1 MKKKR
6 VVVIG
11 GGFGGLNTVQALSN
25 ADVEITLVDKTNH
38 HLFQP
43 LLYQVATAALS
54 PGDIAAPI
62 RGILSKQKNVRV
74 LMSEAKSIDQ
84 SNRKVLLNDGEIEYD
99 YLVIATGTR
108 HSYFG
113 NEEWEQYAPGLKTLN
128 DALTIRERIL
138 KSFETAEKLDN
149 LDEIE
154 KYMTFVVVGGGP
166 TGVEMA
172 GAIAE
177 IARKTLLKDFRNI
190 NPVMSKI
197 ILVEGH
203 NKILSTYDEPLNEKA
218 KQDLESM
225 GVTVR
230 LNEHVTRINK
240 NGVQIGDE
248 LIPTKNIVW
257 AAGNTASPLMKSLD
271 AELGQFGRAKVES
284 DCSLK
289 SDPNVFVIGDTAL
302 HFKNDQPLPGVAPV
316 AIQQGRYVAKIIK
329 NNISK
334 ENRTPFK
341 YLDKGNMATIG
352 RAKAIL
358 QVGKIKLSGFL
369 AWFMWG
375 VVHVMF
381 LISFR
386 NKYKVMAEWIWFYIT
401 QRQGIRLITSNS
413 NISLDVKRRSDKSDD
428 EIFGETM
435 DNNEKNNVNA
445 NYFEV
450 EKINE

>member
-1 MKKKR
+1 MNKKK

-11 GGFGGLNTVQALSN
+11 GGFGGLNTVQSLKN
-25 ADVEITLVDKTNH
+25 ADVEITLIDKTNH

-74 LMSEAKSIDQ
+74 LMSEAKKIDQ
-84 SNRKVLLNDGEIEYD
+84 ANKKVILSDGEVEYD

-128 DALTIRERIL
+128 DALNIRERIL
-138 KSFETAEKLDN
+138 KSFEAAEKLTE
-149 LDEIE
+149 LKEIE
-154 KYMTFVVVGGGP
+154 KYMTFVIVGGGP

-197 ILVEGH
+197 ILVEGYD
-203 NKILSTYDEPLNEKA
+203 KVLSTYDEPLNEKA
-218 KQDLESM
+218 KRDLESL

-230 LNEHVTRINK
+230 LNETVTKITKR
-240 NGVQIGDE
+240 GVRIGDE
-248 LIPTKNIVW
+248 IVSTRNVVW
-257 AAGNTASPLMKSLD
+257 AAGNTASPLLESLD
-271 AELGQFGRAKVES
+271 VERGKFGRAKVEQ
-284 DCSLK
+284 DCSIRN
-289 SDPNVFVIGDTAL
+289 DPNIFVIGDTAL
-302 HFKNDQPLPGVAPV
+302 HMDGDKHLPGVAPV
-316 AIQQGRYVAKIIK
+316 AIQQGRYVAKIIANDIPK
-329 NNISK
+329 SERK
-334 ENRTPFK
+334 PFK

-352 RAKAIL
+352 RAKAIM

-375 VVHVMF
+375 VVHIMF

-386 NKYKVMAEWIWFYIT
+386 NKYKVMAEWIWYYIT
-401 QRQGIRLITSNS
+401 QRQGIRLITN
-413 NISLDVKRRSDKSDD
+413 K
-428 EIFGETM
+428 T
-435 DNNEKNNVNA
+435 
-445 NYFEV
+445 NY
-450 EKINE
+450 